1 MWAEKANHV
10 KTHRKVP
17 NNLNARRQGSNSY
30 RVWREKSMTQE
41 YDAWPKV
48 DVLNMKELKRVKQP
62 LVLLEKKI

>member
-1 MWAEKANHV
+1 
-10 KTHRKVP
+10 
-17 NNLNARRQGSNSY
+17 
-30 RVWREKSMTQE
+30 MTQE